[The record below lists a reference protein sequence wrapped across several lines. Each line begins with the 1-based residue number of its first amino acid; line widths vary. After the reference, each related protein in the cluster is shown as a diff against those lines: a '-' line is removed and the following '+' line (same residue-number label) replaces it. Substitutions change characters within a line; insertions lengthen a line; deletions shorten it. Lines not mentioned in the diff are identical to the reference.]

1 MLKQKGDKT
10 TPKTIEKVEDKK
22 TQENTQQNHSNT
34 KITFIVIIKCISL
47 KLYIIC
53 KIISRY
59 RSMITFDNQTFILV
73 ILTISIGLDIF
84 LNLINVLVYIT
95 LDVSIN

>member
-53 KIISRY
+53 KIISKY
-59 RSMITFDNQTFILV
+59 RSTFDNQTFILV

>member
-47 KLYIIC
+47 KLYIVC
-53 KIISRY
+53 KIISKY
-59 RSMITFDNQTFILV
+59 RSTFDNQTFILV